1 MTLANLLN
9 YTERQC
15 NLCETMK
22 LGNDLIKNKF
32 DDIGNKVDELIEI
45 CRTLRSENQELLLRI
60 KQLEEDLDKKTQTEE
75 KFSEQEAV
83 IQSKIEGLLTKLDS
97 FARSEET

>member
-1 MTLANLLN
+1 
-9 YTERQC
+9 
-15 NLCETMK
+15 MK